1 MHARISLILA
11 SSFFLASLPLAS
23 FAQDS
28 PWSVEE
34 TRSMPSPS
42 ITPSSQAMPEPVLT
56 PSQPEPVTQTEQNN
70 QTQFSQIDQVNET
83 NQTNQTNL
91 TSASN
96 PDLDT
101 LLKDPTI
108 SSGWRKPYLLGQQ
121 RFDKG
126 LFLQAATAFKT
137 AQKAAIKDAEHP
149 MLTTATNKCL
159 MRSYISLKDYPK
171 ALLVFNECFQSQP
184 PGALDQETNLLKSQI
199 DKSYRIIDLTQF
211 SPKAQ
216 EVLNE
221 AQIKQIEVFPYFNA
235 DKTLVKVTGV
245 KRFVKDTGSSDVPKV
260 GLAKL
265 VSFEFSELPGQ
276 GFKIGNI
283 SGFQILAKMWVNLV
297 ESIFNTTNVA
307 TPTAQVTA
315 EKMGFQKTVSV
326 NIPESVLKPLNL
338 VLDRITSELR
348 TITPNQTK

>member
-11 SSFFLASLPLAS
+11 SSFLLSSLPLATQ
-23 FAQDS
+23 AQDS
-28 PWSVEE
+28 PWSVED
-34 TRSMPSPS
+34 TKNIPASSPA
-42 ITPSSQAMPEPVLT
+42 IAPQVMPEPVLT
-56 PSQPEPVTQTEQNN
+56 PSQSEPVTQNDQSN
-70 QTQFSQIDQVNET
+70 QTNPT
-83 NQTNQTNL
+83 NQTGETPSTTGIEPTQSALNQ
-91 TSASN
+91 
-96 PDLDT
+96 DLET

-137 AQKAAIKDAEHP
+137 AQKAAQKDTAHP
-149 MLTTATNKCL
+149 LLTTATNKCL

-184 PGALDQETNLLKSQI
+184 PGALDDETNLLKSQI

-221 AQIKQIEVFPYFNA
+221 AQIKQIEVFPYFDA

-245 KRFVKDTGSSDVPKV
+245 KRFVKDTGSTDVPKV

-283 SGFQILAKMWVNLV
+283 NGFQILAKMWVNLV

-338 VLDRITSELR
+338 VLDRITTELR
-348 TITPNQTK
+348 SITPNQNK